1 MINQTILFLLQGGIM
16 EITTLLKED
25 HREVENLIAQLEG
38 GADKD
43 TFTKLKS
50 SLELHTQI
58 EEEIYYPALE
68 GKDETD
74 DLVSDAYQEHDEVD
88 DLLKEMSGTDVGS
101 EEFQDLLQQLKESI
115 NHHVKEEEN
124 ELFPK
129 SEKVLGAE
137 KLEQMGDEMEKM
149 KTKSSTASK

>member
-1 MINQTILFLLQGGIM
+1 M

-25 HREVENLIAQLEG
+25 HREVENLIAQLES

-43 TFTKLKS
+43 TFLKLKS

-58 EEEIYYPALE
+58 EESIYYPALE
-68 GKDETD
+68 DKSETD
-74 DLVSDAYQEHDEVD
+74 DLITDAYQEHDEVD
-88 DLLKEMSGTDVGS
+88 ELLEEMSGTDIES
-101 EEFQDLLQQLKESI
+101 DEFQTLLQQLKDSI

-129 SEKVLGAE
+129 SEEILGAE
-137 KLEQMGDEMEKM
+137 TLDRMGDEMEKM
-149 KTKSSTASK
+149 KTKSSSASR

>member
-1 MINQTILFLLQGGIM
+1 MINQTILFLLQGAIM

-68 GKDETD
+68 GNDETD

-149 KTKSSTASK
+149 KTKSSTASS

>member
-1 MINQTILFLLQGGIM
+1 M

-68 GKDETD
+68 GLDETD
-74 DLVSDAYQEHDEVD
+74 ELVTDAYQEHDEVD
-88 DLLKEMSGTDVGS
+88 ELLEEMSGTDVGS
-101 EEFQDLLQQLKESI
+101 EEFQDLLQQLKDSI

-129 SEKVLGAE
+129 SEEVLGAE
-137 KLEQMGDEMEKM
+137 KLEHMGDEMEKM
-149 KTKSSTASK
+149 KTKSSKATS

>member
-68 GKDETD
+68 GLDETD

-88 DLLKEMSGTDVGS
+88 ELLEEMSGTDVGS
-101 EEFQDLLQQLKESI
+101 EEFQDLLQQLKDSI

-149 KTKSSTASK
+149 KTKSSTASS

>member
-1 MINQTILFLLQGGIM
+1 M

-25 HREVENLIAQLEG
+25 HREVEDLIAQLEG

-43 TFTKLKS
+43 TFMKLKS

-74 DLVSDAYQEHDEVD
+74 ELVSDAYEEHDEVD
-88 DLLKEMSGTDVGS
+88 ELLKEMSGTDVTS
-101 EEFQDLLQQLKESI
+101 EEFQDLLKQLKESI

-129 SEKVLGAE
+129 SEEVLGAE
-137 KLEQMGDEMEKM
+137 TLEKMGDEMEKM
-149 KTKSSTASK
+149 KTKSSKASR

>member
-1 MINQTILFLLQGGIM
+1 M

-25 HREVENLIAQLEG
+25 HREVENLIAQLED

-58 EEEIYYPALE
+58 EENVYYPALE
-68 GKDETD
+68 GLDETD
-74 DLVSDAYQEHDEVD
+74 ELISDAYQEHDEVD
-88 DLLKEMSGTDVGS
+88 ELLEEMSGTDVGS

-129 SEKVLGAE
+129 SEEVLGAE

-149 KTKSSTASK
+149 KTKSSTANN